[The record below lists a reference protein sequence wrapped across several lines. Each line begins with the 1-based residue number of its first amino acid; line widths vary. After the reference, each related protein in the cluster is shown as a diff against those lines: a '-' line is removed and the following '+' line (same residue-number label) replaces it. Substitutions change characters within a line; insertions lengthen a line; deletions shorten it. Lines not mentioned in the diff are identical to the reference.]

1 MAARVPSAWYRHHMT
16 DAAITIRNLRK
27 TYGDLHAVD
36 GLDLTIEQGE
46 IFAILGPNGAGKST
60 TVEILEGFRKR
71 TAGDAKV
78 LGIDPAHPTREWRER
93 LGIMLQSTSTNSPLT
108 VRESVTHQSH
118 LFPHPRDIEETIAA
132 VGLEEKAN
140 ARSTTLSGGQRRRL
154 DVALAVVGRPDLV
167 FLDEPTTGFDPEA
180 RRQFWHLIESLKD
193 GGTTIVLTT
202 HYLDEAEHLAN
213 RLAVISR
220 GKLVALDTPAGL
232 RARAADAVV
241 AWSESDAD
249 GVVTARNE
257 VTTTPTATVRE
268 LLASHSGEV
277 KDLEI
282 RRPSLEDVYL
292 DLIGRDSEDAPDT
305 AESGHGGVPVPS
317 QEDASGTTEETS

>member
-1 MAARVPSAWYRHHMT
+1 MT
-16 DAAITIRNLRK
+16 DAAITIRDLRK
-27 TYGDLHAVD
+27 TYGDLNAVD
-36 GLDLTIEQGE
+36 GLDLTIETGE

-60 TVEILEGFRKR
+60 TIEILEGFRKR
-71 TAGDAKV
+71 TSGEARV
-78 LGIDPAHPTREWRER
+78 LGVDPAHPTRQWRER
-93 LGIMLQSTSTNSPLT
+93 LGIMLQSTSTNTTLT

-118 LFPHPRDIEETIAA
+118 LFPHPRDVEEVIVE

-154 DVALAVVGRPDLV
+154 DVALAVVGRPELV

-180 RRQFWHLIESLKD
+180 RRQFWRLIESLKD

-202 HYLDEAEHLAN
+202 HYLDEAEHLAD

-220 GKLVALDTPAGL
+220 GRLVALDTPAGL

-241 AWSESDAD
+241 SWVGTGAD
-249 GVVTARNE
+249 GTVGSHTE
-257 VTTTPTATVRE
+257 VTKTPTATVRQ
-268 LLASHSGEV
+268 LLATHDGEV
-277 KDLEI
+277 QDLEI

-292 DLIGRDSEDAPDT
+292 DLIGKDVEGSE
-305 AESGHGGVPVPS
+305 
-317 QEDASGTTEETS
+317 TEEATA

>member
-1 MAARVPSAWYRHHMT
+1 MT
-16 DAAITIRNLRK
+16 DAAITVTGLHK

-36 GLDLTIEQGE
+36 GLDLTINSGE

-71 TAGDAKV
+71 TAGDAMV
-78 LGIDPAHPTREWRER
+78 LGVDPAHPTREWRER
-93 LGIMLQSTSTNSPLT
+93 LGIMLQSTSTNTPLS
-108 VRESVTHQSH
+108 VRELVTHQSH

-132 VGLEEKAN
+132 VGLEEKSA
-140 ARSTTLSGGQRRRL
+140 ARSSTLSGGQRRRL
-154 DVALAVVGRPDLV
+154 DVALAVIGRPDLM

-202 HYLDEAEHLAN
+202 HYLDEAEHLAD
-213 RLAVISR
+213 RVAVIAR
-220 GKLVALDTPAGL
+220 GKLVALDTPSGL

-241 AWSESDAD
+241 SWTEQGAD
-249 GVVTARNE
+249 GSLTTRSQVTK
-257 VTTTPTATVRE
+257 TPTAAVRE
-268 LLASHSGEV
+268 LVAAHDGEIQ
-277 KDLEI
+277 DLEV

-292 DLIGRDSEDAPDT
+292 DLIGQDADAP
-305 AESGHGGVPVPS
+305 EP
-317 QEDASGTTEETS
+317 TTEVAS

>member
-1 MAARVPSAWYRHHMT
+1 MT
-16 DAAITIRNLRK
+16 DPAITVRDLRK
-27 TYGDLHAVD
+27 TYGDLNAVD
-36 GLDLTIEQGE
+36 GLDLTIETGE

-71 TAGDAKV
+71 TSGEARV
-78 LGIDPAHPTREWRER
+78 LGLDPAHPTREWRER
-93 LGIMLQSTSTNSPLT
+93 LGIMLQSTSTNAPLT
-108 VRESVTHQSH
+108 VHEMVTHQSH
-118 LFPHPRDIEETIAA
+118 LFPNPRGVDETIAE

-140 ARSTTLSGGQRRRL
+140 VRSTALSGGQRRRL
-154 DVALAVVGRPDLV
+154 DVALAVVGRPELM

-180 RRQFWHLIESLKD
+180 RRQFWQLIESLKD

-202 HYLDEAEHLAN
+202 HYLDEAEHLAD

-241 AWSESDAD
+241 AWSETGAD
-249 GVVTARNE
+249 GTVASHTE
-257 VTTTPTATVRE
+257 VTKTPTATLRG
-268 LLASHSGEV
+268 LLAAHAGEV
-277 KDLEI
+277 EDLEI

-292 DLIGRDSEDAPDT
+292 DLIGRDSEDLVAEGEAELPGRTT
-305 AESGHGGVPVPS
+305 A
-317 QEDASGTTEETS
+317 TEEASS